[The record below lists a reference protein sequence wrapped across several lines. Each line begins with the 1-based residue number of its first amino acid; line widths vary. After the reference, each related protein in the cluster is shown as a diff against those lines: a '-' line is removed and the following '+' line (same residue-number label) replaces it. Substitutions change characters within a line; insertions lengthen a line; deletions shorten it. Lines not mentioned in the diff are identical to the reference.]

1 MPRPKNPAP
10 AYKHHKPTNT
20 ARCWVNGAW
29 VSLGKFNSPESL
41 QAHARLCAE
50 LASNFTASLIPTT
63 ATLMSILSVN
73 ELLLAYLT
81 WIEKNRQTPEGNS
94 YRGGTHPRFAF
105 RTVRDLYGHLPITE
119 FGPKAL
125 KALREIWI
133 TDGLSRKVIN
143 GRVGAVRRMFRWAVG
158 EEIADPELYQRLQA
172 VEGLRAGQT
181 KAHDWA
187 PVTPALMVDV
197 EKALPHMPLVIQAIL
212 QVQLHSA
219 ARAGEL
225 VKLRVGD
232 IDRTNQDAWA
242 YQPNAH
248 KGTWKGKTRVIYFGK
263 HSQEILAPLLLE
275 AGDSEAFVFSP
286 ARSEAERNAERSGN
300 RVTPTWESHME
311 RNEQKR
317 VGKGR
322 KRPPGERYTT
332 ATYRRAIER
341 ACERAGVPV
350 FTPHRL
356 RHLAATRV
364 RAELGVDVARALCG
378 HTIAAVTEIYS
389 REVDKQLALKAV
401 EKFG

>member
-41 QAHARLCAE
+41 QAHARICAE
-50 LASNFTASLIPTT
+50 MASAPALSLVHTPATAN
-63 ATLMSILSVN
+63 SILSVN
-73 ELLLAYLT
+73 ELLLAYLK
-81 WIEKNRQTPEGNS
+81 WIEKNRPTSEGKS
-94 YRGGTHPRFAF
+94 YRGGTHPRFAL
-105 RTVRDLYGHLPITE
+105 RTVRDLYGHIPISE
-119 FGPKAL
+119 FGPRAL
-125 KALREIWI
+125 KALRETWV
-133 TDGLSRKVIN
+133 TVGLSRKVIN

-158 EEIADPELYQRLQA
+158 EEIVGPELYQRLQA

-187 PVTPALMVDV
+187 PVMPALMADV
-197 EKALPHMPLVIQAIL
+197 EKALLHMPSVVQAIL

-225 VKLRVGD
+225 VKLRVCD
-232 IDRTNQDAWA
+232 LDKTNPDAWV
-242 YQPNAH
+242 YQPNTH
-248 KGTWKGKTRVIYFGK
+248 KGTWKGKIRVIYFGK
-263 HSQEILAPLLLE
+263 KAQEILAPFLLK
-275 AGDSEAFVFSP
+275 AGNPEAFVFSP
-286 ARSEAERNAERSGN
+286 ARSEAERNAERSEN
-300 RVTPTWESHME
+300 RVTQKWESHME

-317 VGKGR
+317 IGKGR

-341 ACERAGVPV
+341 ACERVGVPV

-378 HTIAAVTEIYS
+378 HTLAAVTEIYS